1 MKEPLY
7 FALANV
13 YFLRLYAYFIFLKH
27 FTIQGFLSK
36 NLQEEALGK
45 LDKRIKTTVEQ
56 FMKVL
61 EQVDS
66 VVSKDITKMYFNGGK
81 TMMRALYTGGTD

>member
-1 MKEPLY
+1 MFTF
-7 FALANV
+7 FAYLCFFV
-13 YFLRLYAYFIFLKH
+13 FKH
-27 FTIQGFLSK
+27 FIIQGFLSK

-66 VVSKDITKMYFNGGK
+66 LVSKDITKMYFYGGN
-81 TMMRALYTGGTD
+81 TMMSALYTGGTD